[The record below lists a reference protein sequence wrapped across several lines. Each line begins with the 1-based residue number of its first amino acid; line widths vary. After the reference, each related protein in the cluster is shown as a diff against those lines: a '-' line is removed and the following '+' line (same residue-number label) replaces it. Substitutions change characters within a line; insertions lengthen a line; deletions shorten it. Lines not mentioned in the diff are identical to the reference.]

1 MAYRSKQ
8 VLSKQEAI
16 QLHNESLVI
25 DSQQPPIT
33 SGALFTENMKKAL
46 DDWFKEGMTRAEARG
61 LLSNMMADEIQNDQ
75 DARNQYVDMWDKS
88 GVNVASG
95 TYAGPSR
102 IETAYDTSVTGI
114 SNAIGIINAIPE
126 KLMLVL
132 VVFEV
137 PPNI

>member
-75 DARNQYVDMWDKS
+75 DARNQYVDTWDKS
-88 GVNVASG
+88 GVNVAENNNSPWDN
-95 TYAGPSR
+95 ASDDASP
-102 IETAYDTSVTGI
+102 ETIFCAMANI
-114 SNAIGIINAIPE
+114 SLLGFFSIT
-126 KLMLVL
+126 
-132 VVFEV
+132 VV
-137 PPNI
+137 IYLR